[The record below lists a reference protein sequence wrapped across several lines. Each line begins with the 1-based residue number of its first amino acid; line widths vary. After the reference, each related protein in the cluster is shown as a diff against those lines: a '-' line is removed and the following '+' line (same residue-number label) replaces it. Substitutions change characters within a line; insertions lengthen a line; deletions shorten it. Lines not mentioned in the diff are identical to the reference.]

1 MSSYFNK
8 FTGVGR
14 LTRDPET
21 HTLPSGNV
29 YCKMRLAMNK
39 SYKNREGER
48 EEKTCFVNVKTWG
61 NLAKLCA
68 DRLTKGKLIL
78 AEGELS
84 TYTIEKPEVG
94 PISVFEVIAREIIFM
109 DRPSR
114 QLEQLETA

>member
-1 MSSYFNK
+1 MSGYLNK

-39 SYKNREGER
+39 IYRNRDGEK

-61 NLAKLCA
+61 NLARICA
-68 DRLTKGKLIL
+68 ERLAKGKLIL

-84 TYTIEKPEVG
+84 TYTVEKPEGG
-94 PISVFEVIAREIIFM
+94 PVTAFEVIAREILFM
-109 DRPSR
+109 DRPAR
-114 QLEQLETA
+114 QFETA